1 MNMKQKL
8 YGVFSKEGVLIT
20 HKIHRQPQ
28 LTFFPALFTDYEDA
42 CDYAKGIGNV
52 KIVHIKVNKK
62 ILYEGDH
69 TR

>member
-8 YGVFSKEGVLIT
+8 YGVFTKEGILIT
-20 HKIHRQPQ
+20 HKIHYDN

-42 CDYAKGIGNV
+42 CDYANGIGNV
-52 KIVHIKVNKK
+52 KIVHLKVNKK